1 MRLSVR
7 FILYTVYLVFVSKY
21 LVVYLMFDS
30 LPSIWL
36 HKFKMSKC
44 DGSRRRHQLKP
55 GHVVVSV

>member
-1 MRLSVR
+1 M

-44 DGSRRRHQLKP
+44 DRSRRRHQLKL
-55 GHVVVSV
+55 GHVVVSA